1 VLIKKHQYI
10 RTSSHQHINIMNE
23 LKRKQKLLKKFL
35 PQLEQTSAVWFIW
48 VGFLLTIIFFAIFAL
63 IMQIVKGHIITG
75 MRDNVVWGVYIV
87 NFIFFMGVSY
97 AGALVSGS
105 MHLFKT
111 KWRGP
116 ILRIAELTTII
127 ALLIGPLF
135 ILLCIGR
142 LDRLPFL
149 FMHPRIQSPITWD
162 VIAIST
168 DLFGCLI
175 YLHLSFIRDFAL
187 LRDHNDLKLP
197 KWRINIYRVLSLGYR
212 DTPTQRNRV
221 KHVTNVMSAMI
232 IAIAIIVYSVLAWI
246 FSVTLQPGW
255 HSTIFGPY
263 FVIAAVFSGAGVM
276 IILMRV
282 FRSVFHLEQY
292 ITKKHFVGVGQI
304 LMVLSMFFA
313 YFTFSEY
320 LTKWYGSKKLD
331 DDLIQIL
338 FSRYFWAFIFS
349 NYVGTLLPIIIMGIP
364 KFRTVNTITIA
375 AVVAVIALWVNR
387 YLIVVPT
394 LETPYLPIQDTRP
407 EWIFYSA
414 TWVEWALTF
423 GGVAMF
429 CFLFTIAAKFV
440 PIIPISEVVDTESH
454 KDNKFR
460 EHSETLNLISEPDDF
475 VTLPQEEGPHITMN

>member
-1 VLIKKHQYI
+1 ME
-10 RTSSHQHINIMNE
+10 SN
-23 LKRKQKLLKKFL
+23 KRKQELLREFL
-35 PQLEQTSAVWFIW
+35 PQLEKTSFVWFVW
-48 VGFLLTIIFFAIFAL
+48 VAFLLVVIFFAIYAL
-63 IMQIVKGHIITG
+63 ILQILRGHIITG

-111 KWRGP
+111 SWRGP
-116 ILRIAELTTII
+116 ILRIAELTTIV
-127 ALLIGPLF
+127 ALCIGPLY

-149 FMHPRIQSPITWD
+149 FMYPRIQSPITWD

-168 DLFGCLI
+168 DLIGCLI
-175 YLHLSFIRDFAL
+175 YLYLSFIRDFAL
-187 LRDHNDLKLP
+187 MRDAKDIKLP
-197 KWRINIYRVLSLGYR
+197 KWRINIYKALALNYR
-212 DTPTQRNRV
+212 DTPSQQKRIKNI
-221 KHVTNVMSAMI
+221 TNIMSAMI

-282 FRSVFHLEQY
+282 FRSVFHLEKH
-292 ITKKHFVGVGQI
+292 ITKKHFVGVGMI

-331 DDLIQIL
+331 DNLIQIL
-338 FSRYFWAFIFS
+338 FTKYFWQFVFS

-364 KFRTVNTITIA
+364 RFRSINSITVA
-375 AVVAVIALWVNR
+375 AIVAVLALWVNR
-387 YLIVVPT
+387 YLIVVPN

-407 EWIFYSA
+407 DWIFYSA
-414 TWVEWALTF
+414 TWIEWTLTF

-429 CFLFTIAAKFV
+429 CFLFTLAAKIV
-440 PIIPISEVVDTESH
+440 PIIPVSEVADAELEMSEVIAQGQNSH
-454 KDNKFR
+454 EATLSQPIKKHIVLKKDDH
-460 EHSETLNLISEPDDF
+460 E
-475 VTLPQEEGPHITMN
+475 Q